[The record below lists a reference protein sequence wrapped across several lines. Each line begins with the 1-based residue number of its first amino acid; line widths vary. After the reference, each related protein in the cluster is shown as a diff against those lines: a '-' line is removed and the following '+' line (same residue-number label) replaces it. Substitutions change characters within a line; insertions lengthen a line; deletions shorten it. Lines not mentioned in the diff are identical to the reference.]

1 MEDYQLCFRKSK
13 MKQGSDHGWF
23 TTLLLE
29 KLLNGDIHN
38 IFDNFLIPKEATFQ
52 SINSTQLKVKIM

>member
-1 MEDYQLCFRKSK
+1 
-13 MKQGSDHGWF
+13 MKQDSDHGWF

-38 IFDNFLIPKEATFQ
+38 IFDIFLIPKEATFQ